1 VSGGPAA
8 SPERP
13 VAASKQDCGGDP
25 LGALQLDAAVYCSP
39 GRPGR
44 EQGVVADGRGQNAFY
59 HVLFRVVVRPRP
71 PARLRGG
78 RTQGKELYALV
89 SDGLEEGEEREETW
103 GQEVQNPTPSQLSL
117 GRGG

>member
-1 VSGGPAA
+1 
-8 SPERP
+8 
-13 VAASKQDCGGDP
+13 
-25 LGALQLDAAVYCSP
+25 
-39 GRPGR
+39 
-44 EQGVVADGRGQNAFY
+44 
-59 HVLFRVVVRPRP
+59 VVVRPRP